1 MSERQYFHS
10 SASPSAVRDVAHQGK
25 LAPLERHARP
35 PSSVSA
41 PTPYDAAVPKI
52 VQLSYVTLRYLN
64 GNTHAAAAGAVEL
77 HCDSTLT
84 GGSNVSMT
92 PYLSRS

>member
-10 SASPSAVRDVAHQGK
+10 SASPSTVTDVAHHGK
-25 LAPLERHARP
+25 LAALARYALP
-35 PSSVSA
+35 PSCVSG
-41 PTPYDAAVPKI
+41 PVPYDAAVPMM

-77 HCDSTLT
+77 HCDSTPT
-84 GGSNVSMT
+84 GGSNVSIT
-92 PYLSRS
+92 P

>member
-10 SASPSAVRDVAHQGK
+10 SASPSGANDVAHHGR
-25 LAPLERHARP
+25 LAPLARKARP
-35 PSSVSA
+35 PSSVSGPVPYA
-41 PTPYDAAVPKI
+41 PDVPSI

-64 GNTHAAAAGAVEL
+64 GNTHAAAAGAVTL

-84 GGSNVSMT
+84 GGSSVSMT
-92 PYLSRS
+92 P